1 MSFIDSDLLLW
12 PNLAVFE
19 LAPTTAKFLDEKN
32 VLRDASVLILVA
44 R

>member
-1 MSFIDSDLLLW
+1 
-12 PNLAVFE
+12 LAVFE

-32 VLRDASVLILVA
+32 VFRDASVLIVMV